1 MLTFSSRWPHGRN
14 LRQGLH
20 LRFTFK
26 PRKEDAIDAKDLG
39 SSDELRV

>member
-1 MLTFSSRWPHGRN
+1 MLTFSSRWPHGRK

-20 LRFTFK
+20 LRFTVHQWTA
-26 PRKEDAIDAKDLG
+26 DATDARDLG